1 MGREGWR
8 LKQSFCP
15 KWMDFSSC
23 WAVLLVQVTEISY
36 NTFTAKMKEW
46 PQFTL
51 LVLNSL
57 HKPLDQLCE
66 QREIEITVFLV
77 FLHSQILPKSIFP
90 PTATMRPDFLPRPK
104 DHFHP
109 TTASHTSWSSLMGTA
124 WGSQASGSPRSTP
137 GYGKGKRSCS
147 PQHKGE
153 SASILNSAVP
163 ETEAARG
170 SSPWTALM

>member
-1 MGREGWR
+1 
-8 LKQSFCP
+8 
-15 KWMDFSSC
+15 MDFSSC
-23 WAVLLVQVTEISY
+23 WAVLLTQVTEISY
-36 NTFTAKMKEW
+36 NIFTAKMKEW
-46 PQFTL
+46 PQFKL
-51 LVLNSL
+51 LVLKSL

-66 QREIEITVFLV
+66 QREIEITIFLV
-77 FLHSQILPKSIFP
+77 FLDSQILPKSIFP

-109 TTASHTSWSSLMGTA
+109 TTASHTSWSSLMGTT

-147 PQHKGE
+147 PQDKGE